1 MLIFS
6 PRIRKTRIQSPD
18 YTKLY
23 RNGSNNTFKPALFRG
38 LYQGVGS
45 VIIATL
51 PASGAFFSTYEGV
64 KATLHQRNPAFS
76 SGNAL
81 LPTPVIHALASGT
94 AELVS
99 CAILTPAEV
108 IKQNSQM
115 IDNSRTDRPRVNAT
129 LQTLQR
135 FQSNPLALWRGYA
148 ALAGRNLP

>member
-1 MLIFS
+1 M
-6 PRIRKTRIQSPD
+6 
-18 YTKLY
+18 
-23 RNGSNNTFKPALFRG
+23 FRG

-64 KATLHQRNPAFS
+64 KATLHQHNPTLS

-81 LPTPVIHALASGT
+81 VPTPVIHAFASGT

-108 IKQNSQM
+108 IKQNAQM
-115 IDNSRTDRPRVNAT
+115 VRTGANVNAT

-135 FQSNPLALWRGYA
+135 FRSNPLALWRGYA

>member
-1 MLIFS
+1 M
-6 PRIRKTRIQSPD
+6 
-18 YTKLY
+18 
-23 RNGSNNTFKPALFRG
+23 FRG
-38 LYQGVGS
+38 VYQGVGS

-64 KATLHQRNPAFS
+64 KATLHQYNPS
-76 SGNAL
+76 LGSGKAL
-81 LPTPVIHALASGT
+81 LPTPLVHALASGT

-99 CAILTPAEV
+99 CFILTPAEV
-108 IKQNSQM
+108 IKQNAQ
-115 IDNSRTDRPRVNAT
+115 IVDNSRRDRPRVNAT

>member
-1 MLIFS
+1 M
-6 PRIRKTRIQSPD
+6 
-18 YTKLY
+18 
-23 RNGSNNTFKPALFRG
+23 FRG

-64 KATLHQRNPAFS
+64 KSTLYKHNPRLGSS
-76 SGNAL
+76 SGI

-108 IKQNSQM
+108 IKQNAQM
-115 IDNSRTDRPRVNAT
+115 VQNKPGEPRINAT

-135 FQSNPLALWRGYA
+135 FRSNPLALWRGYA